1 MAWMLISMARS
12 TWTEQTM
19 KSIYQSERF
28 LGDIRVVVPAMILV
42 LLLTACGIT
51 APRSNDGFA
60 NLDSPGMSET
70 DRTLSLSLGPTVLRF
85 AARFMD
91 DDPETQALLR
101 SLDGVRVRT
110 YESHGDTERIAQN
123 FIDMGRKLDKD
134 GWEQVMLVKEEGDLV
149 QMYAK
154 PSASGIQ
161 GLTIV
166 SAAEDEVVVVNVMG
180 DIQPRYFSDVM
191 LALDVDDAPE
201 VQVAAVFKRS

>member
-1 MAWMLISMARS
+1 
-12 TWTEQTM
+12 M
-19 KSIYQSERF
+19 KSQHQLHNFST
-28 LGDIRVVVPAMILV
+28 DIRIIVPAMILV

-60 NLDSPGMSET
+60 NLDSPGISET
-70 DRTLSLSLGPTVLRF
+70 DRTLSLSLGPTVLHF

-101 SLDGVRVRT
+101 SLDGVRIRT

-123 FIDMGRKLDKD
+123 FIDMGRKLDKN
-134 GWEQVMLVKEEGDLV
+134 GWDPVMLVKEEGDLV

-166 SAAEDEVVVVNVMG
+166 SADEGEVVVVNVMG

-201 VQVAAVFKRS
+201 VQVAVVN